1 MTEQTLQADELYRRC
16 DPAAFSFADTSELEP
31 LDLSP
36 GQERAREAIE
46 FGVDIRQP
54 GFNIFALGSGGLGK
68 RELVRSILAERGE
81 QETPRSDWCYVANF
95 EDPQKPRLLKLDAG
109 VGRQLSKD
117 MQQLV
122 EDLLTALPS
131 SFSDEECR
139 RRRQEI
145 EDDISEHYE
154 KAFRKLGE
162 DAAGRGV
169 ALLRTPMGYTLAPS
183 RDGEVITPEQ
193 FADLSPREQEELQKV
208 ISDLQSELQEVLNT
222 LPLLKRETAHR
233 IKALHKEITQFTVEQ
248 LIAWLEQKYL
258 EHPQVIEYLHGVKDH
273 AIENA
278 EDFLPTDG
286 EGEVE
291 HVSRRAKAYS
301 FFQINVLVD
310 SESATGR
317 PVVFEENPTYQNLVG
332 RVEYVSQMGTL
343 LTDFTLIKPGALH
356 RANGGYLVMEADK
369 LLRHVYAWEGLK
381 RALRSGEIKIES
393 LQEALSLNTAASL
406 EPQCMP
412 LEVKVILLGEPL
424 LYYLLNHYDP
434 DFGKIFQ
441 VAADFT
447 PEFERTSEQ
456 QELYARMVATLQAQR
471 DLRPLDAAAVARS
484 IEFAARVADDQER
497 LSLDRD
503 QLTRL
508 LQEADHWAATR
519 DSNTIQLQD
528 VVEAI
533 QRERRRH
540 GRMREQLGEQILRGI
555 KLIDTTGS
563 TSAQVNGLSVM
574 SLGAQSF
581 GLPSRI
587 TATARLGKGHVIDI
601 EREVKLGGG
610 IHSKGVLILSSYLA
624 QQYAPDQP
632 LPLSASLVFEQSY
645 GGVDGDS
652 ASCAELCCLQSAIAD
667 LPLRQDLAVTG
678 SMNQLGE
685 VQAIGGVNEKIEG
698 FFEICH
704 ARGLTGEQ
712 GVIIPAANR
721 VHLMLRQEIRDAVAE
736 GQFHIYT
743 AERVED
749 VMSLLCGLPA
759 GEKDAQGVYPQGSFQ
774 RAISDSLAALQQR
787 VRDLQKE
794 EGNGEEEDA

>member
-1 MTEQTLQADELYRRC
+1 MKEHAVQAAELYQEC
-16 DPAAFSFADTSELEP
+16 DPAAFGFNDTSELDS
-31 LDLSP
+31 LALSP
-36 GQERAREAIE
+36 GQERAVEAIE

-54 GFNIFALGSGGLGK
+54 GFNIFALGTGGLGK
-68 RELVRSILAERGE
+68 HELVNSILAQRNRAED
-81 QETPRSDWCYVANF
+81 PRWDWCYVANF
-95 EDPQKPRLLKLDAG
+95 EDPQKPRLLKLEAG
-109 VGRQLSKD
+109 MGRQLSKD

-131 SFSDEECR
+131 SFSDEEYR
-139 RRRQEI
+139 RKRQEI
-145 EDDISEHYE
+145 EEDISERYE
-154 KAFRKLGE
+154 KAFRKLGD
-162 DAAGRGV
+162 DASERGV
-169 ALLRTPMGYTLAPS
+169 ALLRTPMGYTLAPT

-193 FADLSPREQEELQKV
+193 FAELSKQEQEELQKV
-208 ISDLQSELQEVLNT
+208 ISDLQAELQEVLST

-233 IKALHKEITQFTVEQ
+233 IKALHKEITEFTVEQ
-248 LIAWLEQKYL
+248 LIAWLEQKYRDY
-258 EHPQVIEYLHGVKDH
+258 PQILEYLGAVKAH

-278 EDFLPTDG
+278 EDFLPPDG
-286 EGEVE
+286 EGEIE
-291 HVSRRAKAYS
+291 HVSRRARGYS

-310 SESATGR
+310 SEGETGK

-381 RALRSGEIKIES
+381 RALRSREIKIES
-393 LQEALSLNTAASL
+393 LQEALSLNTTASL
-406 EPQCMP
+406 EPECMP
-412 LEVKVILLGEPL
+412 LDVKVILLGEPL

-434 DFGKIFQ
+434 EFSKIFQ
-441 VAADFT
+441 VAADFA
-447 PEFERTSEQ
+447 PEFERTPGQ
-456 QELYARMVATLQAQR
+456 QELYARMIATLQQR
-471 DLRPLDAAAVARS
+471 QGLRPLDAQAVARVV
-484 IEFAARVADDQER
+484 EFAARLADDKER
-497 LSLDRD
+497 LSLDQD

-508 LQEADHWAATR
+508 LQESSHWA
-519 DSNTIQLQD
+519 
-528 VVEAI
+528 EARGAAVI
-533 QRERRRH
+533 QRQDIEESIARERHRH
-540 GRMREQLGEQILRGI
+540 SQLRERLGEQILRGI
-555 KLIDTTGS
+555 KLIDTEGS
-563 TSAQVNGLSVM
+563 VPAQVNGLSVM

-587 TATARLGKGHVIDI
+587 TATARLGRGHVIDI

-624 QQYAPDQP
+624 RQYAQDQP

-698 FFEICH
+698 FFEICS
-704 ARGLTGEQ
+704 ARGLSGDQ
-712 GVIIPAANR
+712 GVIIPASNK
-721 VHLMLRQEIRDAVAE
+721 VHLMLRQEVREAVAA
-736 GQFHIYT
+736 GRFHIY
-743 AERVED
+743 AVAGVDEA
-749 VMSLLCGLPA
+749 MSLLCGLPA
-759 GEKDAQGVYPQGSFQ
+759 GEPDADGVYPEGSFK
-774 RAISDSLAALQQR
+774 RAICDSLAALR
-787 VRDLQKE
+787 ERARALHREAGD
-794 EGNGEEEDA
+794 GEEKDA

>member
-1 MTEQTLQADELYRRC
+1 MTERALQPVELYQEC
-16 DPAAFSFADTSELEP
+16 DPAGFGFMDTSELEP
-31 LDLSP
+31 LALSP
-36 GQERAREAIE
+36 GQERALEAIE

-54 GFNIFALGSGGLGK
+54 DFNIFALGIGGLGK
-68 RELVRSILAERGE
+68 RDLINSILTRRNKPDD
-81 QETPRSDWCYVANF
+81 QRYDWCYVANF

-109 VGRQLSKD
+109 MGRQLSKD

-131 SFSDEECR
+131 SFSDEEYR
-139 RRRQEI
+139 RKRQEI
-145 EDDISEHYE
+145 EEDISERYE
-154 KAFRKLGE
+154 KAFRKLGD
-162 DAAGRGV
+162 DASERGV
-169 ALLRTPMGYTLAPS
+169 ALLRTPMGYTLAPT

-193 FADLSPREQEELQKV
+193 FAELSQEEQEALQKV
-208 ISDLQSELQEVLNT
+208 ISELQAELQEVLST

-233 IKALHKEITQFTVEQ
+233 IKALHKEITEFTVEQ

-258 EHPQVIEYLHGVKDH
+258 EYPQILEYLAAVKAH

-278 EDFLPTDG
+278 EDFLPADGDG
-286 EGEVE
+286 EIE
-291 HVSRRAKAYS
+291 HVGRRAKGYS
-301 FFQINVLVD
+301 YFQINVLVD
-310 SESATGR
+310 SEGETGK

-381 RALRSGEIKIES
+381 RALRAREIKIES

-406 EPQCMP
+406 EPECTP
-412 LEVKVILLGEPL
+412 LDVKVILLGEPL

-434 DFGKIFQ
+434 EFSKIFQ
-441 VAADFT
+441 VAADFA
-447 PEFERTSEQ
+447 PEFERTPDQ
-456 QELYARMVATLQAQR
+456 QELYARMIGTLQQR
-471 DLRPLDAAAVARS
+471 QGLLPLDAAAVARVV
-484 IEFAARVADDQER
+484 EFAARLADDQER
-497 LSLDRD
+497 LSLDQD

-508 LQEADHWAATR
+508 LQESSHWAESRGATVVQR
-519 DSNTIQLQD
+519 QD
-528 VVEAI
+528 IEESIA
-533 QRERRRH
+533 RERRRH
-540 GRMREQLGEQILRGI
+540 GQLRERLGEQILRGI
-555 KLIDTTGS
+555 KLIDTEGAIP
-563 TSAQVNGLSVM
+563 AQVNGLSVM
-574 SLGAQSF
+574 SLGTQSF

-587 TATARLGKGHVIDI
+587 TATARLGRGHVIDI

-624 QQYAPDQP
+624 SQYARQRQ

-678 SMNQLGE
+678 SMNQMGE

-698 FFEICH
+698 FFEICA
-704 ARGLTGEQ
+704 ARGLSGEQ
-712 GVIIPAANR
+712 GVIIPASNR
-721 VHLMLRQEIRDAVAE
+721 VHLMLRQEVREAVAD
-736 GQFHIYT
+736 GRFHIY
-743 AERVED
+743 AVERVDD

-759 GEKDAQGVYPQGSFQ
+759 GEPDAAGAYPEGSFK
-774 RAISDSLAALQQR
+774 RAICDSLDALREQAKALHR
-787 VRDLQKE
+787 EAGD
-794 EGNGEEEDA
+794 GEEKGA